1 MVATRLEIWAPV
13 VVWAGLIF
21 TLSSIPSPDRGLGP
35 GDLGPRNLAHVALYA
50 ILGALLLRAVRRGP
64 LAVLLGSAYAA
75 MDEVH
80 QTFVTGRQGSPL
92 DWTIDTAGVVLG
104 ALLFAAEEQ
113 IARRRAYDMARAAL
127 AERQN
132 SLANAVGSLRAVA
145 IDLDGAL
152 GDTRPLWRDFLR
164 EAARRSGSI
173 APLDPEALPD
183 DRGAAALELDRWAA
197 AGVGNWR
204 AALGRFAEERAPA
217 YLLPSREAS
226 AALRALQAA
235 GCRLGVF
242 TDAPE
247 ELARVALA
255 HLGAAQR
262 VELVEAGAGAR
273 ERLLERL
280 GAGSSI
286 VSTHEE
292 LTKISAHA

>member
-1 MVATRLEIWAPV
+1 MVATRLTTWAPV
-13 VVWAGLIF
+13 VVWASVIF
-21 TLSSIPSPDRGLGP
+21 AVSSIPSPDRGLGP
-35 GDLGPRNLAHVALYA
+35 RDLGPRNLAHVAEYA
-50 ILGALLLRAVRRGP
+50 ILGALLMRAVRREP

-75 MDEVH
+75 TDEVH
-80 QTFVTGRQGSPL
+80 QMFVTGRQSSPL

-113 IARRRAYDMARAAL
+113 VARRRAYDMARATL

-132 SLANAVGSLRAVA
+132 SLNAVGSLRAVA

-164 EAARRSGSI
+164 EAARRFGSI
-173 APLDPEALPD
+173 APLDPQALPD

-197 AGVGNWR
+197 AGVDNWR
-204 AALGRFAEERAPA
+204 AALGRFAEDRAPV
-217 YLLPSREAS
+217 YLRPSREAS